1 MPLAR
6 WVPGLD
12 SLLHYRRAWFR
23 PDVQAGLSVAAIQIP
38 TAIAYAQI
46 AGFPPQVGLYACIL
60 PMLIYALIGSSRQ
73 LMVGPDAATAAM
85 VAAAITPLAAGD
97 PQRLVDL
104 SMIVAIMV
112 GLFSIVAGLAR
123 AGFIASFL
131 SRPILVGY
139 LNGIGLSLLVGQL
152 GKLFGYEAATSGFV
166 AGILALLGNLLHIH
180 WPTLILGSL
189 SLLLMVLLPRRFPQL
204 PGALCGVLLA
214 SLAAALL
221 GLDRYGVELLGEVPA
236 GLPQLSWPQTSLEEL
251 KSLLRD
257 ATGITVVS
265 FCSAM
270 LTARSF
276 AARHGYS
283 INANHEFVA
292 LGLANIGA
300 GVSQGF
306 AISGADSR
314 TAVNDMVGGKTQLVG
329 VVAALVIAATL
340 LLLNKPLG
348 WVPMPAL
355 GAVLLLA
362 GWGLIDVQALK
373 GFWKLS
379 RFEFSLCLLTTVGV
393 LSVGVL
399 PGIFVAVSIAVL
411 RLLYYT
417 YRPSDAV
424 LGWMHGIDGQ
434 VELAKYPQ
442 ATTLPGL
449 VIYRFDA
456 PPVVLQRRLLQAA
469 GACRGGR
476 QRAAEC
482 GAAQR
487 RSHDQPRHQ
496 RPGHP
501 PRGATDPQG
510 PGRAPIAGAGDRA
523 DAGPAATLE
532 HARRDQAAA
541 GVQLGAFGGQCLSLL
556 AAPAGKT
563 RRPGRG
569 YKRKCLTMPCSSRPS
584 SASCSLDEAVDC
596 MAWAD

>member
-166 AGILALLGNLLHIH
+166 AGILALLENLLHIH

-456 PPVVLQRRLLQAA
+456 PLLFFNADYFKQRVLAVVDGSERPNAVLLNAEAMTNLDISGLATLHEVRQILKAQGVHLSLARVTGQTLDLLQRSSMLGEIKPPLVFSSVRSGVSAYRYWLRQQERLAA
-469 GACRGGR
+469 
-476 QRAAEC
+476 
-482 GAAQR
+482 
-487 RSHDQPRHQ
+487 
-496 RPGHP
+496 
-501 PRGATDPQG
+501 
-510 PGRAPIAGAGDRA
+510 
-523 DAGPAATLE
+523 
-532 HARRDQAAA
+532 QAAA
-541 GVQLGAFGGQCLSLL
+541 TSGNA
-556 AAPAGKT
+556 
-563 RRPGRG
+563 
-569 YKRKCLTMPCSSRPS
+569 
-584 SASCSLDEAVDC
+584 
-596 MAWAD
+596 

>member
-46 AGFPPQVGLYACIL
+46 AGFPPQVGLYACL

-166 AGILALLGNLLHIH
+166 AGILALLENLLHIH

-456 PPVVLQRRLLQAA
+456 PLLFFNADYFKQRVLAVVDGSERPNAVLLNAEAMTNLDISGLATLHEVQQILKAQGVHLSLARVTGQTLDLLQRSSMLGEIKPPLVFSSVRSGVSAYRYWLRQQERLAA
-469 GACRGGR
+469 
-476 QRAAEC
+476 
-482 GAAQR
+482 
-487 RSHDQPRHQ
+487 
-496 RPGHP
+496 
-501 PRGATDPQG
+501 
-510 PGRAPIAGAGDRA
+510 
-523 DAGPAATLE
+523 
-532 HARRDQAAA
+532 QAAA
-541 GVQLGAFGGQCLSLL
+541 TSGNA
-556 AAPAGKT
+556 
-563 RRPGRG
+563 
-569 YKRKCLTMPCSSRPS
+569 
-584 SASCSLDEAVDC
+584 
-596 MAWAD
+596 

>member
-166 AGILALLGNLLHIH
+166 AGILALLENLLHIH

-214 SLAAALL
+214 SLAAARR

-276 AARHGYS
+276 GARHGYS

-456 PPVVLQRRLLQAA
+456 PLLFFNADYFKQRVLAVVDGSERPNAVLLNAEAMTNLDISGLATLHEVQQILKAQGVHLSLARVTGQTLDLLQRSSMLGEIKPPLVFSSVRSGVSAYRYWLRQQERLAA
-469 GACRGGR
+469 
-476 QRAAEC
+476 
-482 GAAQR
+482 
-487 RSHDQPRHQ
+487 
-496 RPGHP
+496 
-501 PRGATDPQG
+501 
-510 PGRAPIAGAGDRA
+510 
-523 DAGPAATLE
+523 
-532 HARRDQAAA
+532 QAAA
-541 GVQLGAFGGQCLSLL
+541 TSGNA
-556 AAPAGKT
+556 
-563 RRPGRG
+563 
-569 YKRKCLTMPCSSRPS
+569 
-584 SASCSLDEAVDC
+584 
-596 MAWAD
+596 

>member
-166 AGILALLGNLLHIH
+166 AGILALLENLLHIH

-283 INANHEFVA
+283 INPNHEFVA

-399 PGIFVAVSIAVL
+399 PGIVVAVSIAVL

-456 PPVVLQRRLLQAA
+456 PLLFFNADYFKQRVLAVVDGSERPNAVLLNAEAMTNLDISGLATLHEVQQILKAQGVHLSLARVTGQTLDLLQRSSMLGEIKPPLVFSSVRSGVSAYRYWLRQQERLAA
-469 GACRGGR
+469 
-476 QRAAEC
+476 
-482 GAAQR
+482 
-487 RSHDQPRHQ
+487 
-496 RPGHP
+496 
-501 PRGATDPQG
+501 
-510 PGRAPIAGAGDRA
+510 
-523 DAGPAATLE
+523 
-532 HARRDQAAA
+532 QAAA
-541 GVQLGAFGGQCLSLL
+541 TSGNA
-556 AAPAGKT
+556 
-563 RRPGRG
+563 
-569 YKRKCLTMPCSSRPS
+569 
-584 SASCSLDEAVDC
+584 
-596 MAWAD
+596 

>member
-112 GLFSIVAGLAR
+112 GLFSIVAGLAS

-166 AGILALLGNLLHIH
+166 AGILALLENLLHIH

-456 PPVVLQRRLLQAA
+456 PLLFFNADYFKQRVLAVVDGSERPNAVLLNAEAMTNLDISGLATLHEVQQILKAQGVHLSLARVTGQTLDLLQRSSMLGEIKPPLVFSSVRSGVSAYRYWLRQQERLAA
-469 GACRGGR
+469 
-476 QRAAEC
+476 
-482 GAAQR
+482 
-487 RSHDQPRHQ
+487 
-496 RPGHP
+496 
-501 PRGATDPQG
+501 
-510 PGRAPIAGAGDRA
+510 
-523 DAGPAATLE
+523 
-532 HARRDQAAA
+532 QAAA
-541 GVQLGAFGGQCLSLL
+541 TSGNA
-556 AAPAGKT
+556 
-563 RRPGRG
+563 
-569 YKRKCLTMPCSSRPS
+569 
-584 SASCSLDEAVDC
+584 
-596 MAWAD
+596 

>member
-166 AGILALLGNLLHIH
+166 AGILALLENLLHIH

-221 GLDRYGVELLGEVPA
+221 GLDRYGVKLLGEVPA

-456 PPVVLQRRLLQAA
+456 PLLFFNADYFKQRVLAVVDGSERPNAVLLNAEAMTNLDISGLATLHEVQQILKAQGVHLSLARVTGQTLDLLQRSSMLGEIKPPLVFSSVRSGVSAYRYWLRQQERLAA
-469 GACRGGR
+469 
-476 QRAAEC
+476 
-482 GAAQR
+482 
-487 RSHDQPRHQ
+487 
-496 RPGHP
+496 
-501 PRGATDPQG
+501 
-510 PGRAPIAGAGDRA
+510 
-523 DAGPAATLE
+523 
-532 HARRDQAAA
+532 QAAA
-541 GVQLGAFGGQCLSLL
+541 TSGNA
-556 AAPAGKT
+556 
-563 RRPGRG
+563 
-569 YKRKCLTMPCSSRPS
+569 
-584 SASCSLDEAVDC
+584 
-596 MAWAD
+596 

>member
-1 MPLAR
+1 MLLAR

-46 AGFPPQVGLYACIL
+46 AGFPPQAGLYACIL

-166 AGILALLGNLLHIH
+166 AGILALLENLLHIH

-283 INANHEFVA
+283 INPNHEFVA

-456 PPVVLQRRLLQAA
+456 PLLFFNADYFKQRVLAVVDGSERPNAVLLNAEAMTNLDISGLATLHEVQQILKAQGVHLSLARVTGQTLDLLQRSSMLGEIKPPLVFSSVRSGVSAYRYWLRQQERLAA
-469 GACRGGR
+469 
-476 QRAAEC
+476 
-482 GAAQR
+482 
-487 RSHDQPRHQ
+487 
-496 RPGHP
+496 
-501 PRGATDPQG
+501 
-510 PGRAPIAGAGDRA
+510 
-523 DAGPAATLE
+523 
-532 HARRDQAAA
+532 QAAA
-541 GVQLGAFGGQCLSLL
+541 TSGNA
-556 AAPAGKT
+556 
-563 RRPGRG
+563 
-569 YKRKCLTMPCSSRPS
+569 
-584 SASCSLDEAVDC
+584 
-596 MAWAD
+596 

>member
-166 AGILALLGNLLHIH
+166 AGILALLENLLHIH

-276 AARHGYS
+276 AARHDYS

-456 PPVVLQRRLLQAA
+456 PLLFFNADYFKQRVLAVVDGSERPNAVLLNAEAMTNLDISGLATLHEVQQILKAQGVHLSLARVTGQTLDLLQRSSMLGEIKPPLVFSSVRSGVSAYRYWLRQQERLAA
-469 GACRGGR
+469 
-476 QRAAEC
+476 
-482 GAAQR
+482 
-487 RSHDQPRHQ
+487 
-496 RPGHP
+496 
-501 PRGATDPQG
+501 
-510 PGRAPIAGAGDRA
+510 
-523 DAGPAATLE
+523 
-532 HARRDQAAA
+532 QAAA
-541 GVQLGAFGGQCLSLL
+541 TSGNA
-556 AAPAGKT
+556 
-563 RRPGRG
+563 
-569 YKRKCLTMPCSSRPS
+569 
-584 SASCSLDEAVDC
+584 
-596 MAWAD
+596 

>member
-166 AGILALLGNLLHIH
+166 AGILALLENLLHIH

-329 VVAALVIAATL
+329 VIAALVIAATL

-393 LSVGVL
+393 ISVGVL

-456 PPVVLQRRLLQAA
+456 PLLFFNADYFKQRVLAVVDGSERPNAVLLNAEAMTNLDISGLATLHEVQQILKAQGVHLSLARVTGQTLDLLQRSSMLGEIKPPLVFSSVRSGVSAYRYWLRQQERLAA
-469 GACRGGR
+469 
-476 QRAAEC
+476 
-482 GAAQR
+482 
-487 RSHDQPRHQ
+487 
-496 RPGHP
+496 
-501 PRGATDPQG
+501 
-510 PGRAPIAGAGDRA
+510 
-523 DAGPAATLE
+523 
-532 HARRDQAAA
+532 QAAA
-541 GVQLGAFGGQCLSLL
+541 TSGNA
-556 AAPAGKT
+556 
-563 RRPGRG
+563 
-569 YKRKCLTMPCSSRPS
+569 
-584 SASCSLDEAVDC
+584 
-596 MAWAD
+596 

>member
-73 LMVGPDAATAAM
+73 SMVGPDAATAAM

-166 AGILALLGNLLHIH
+166 AGILALLENLLHIH

-329 VVAALVIAATL
+329 VVAALVIASTL

-456 PPVVLQRRLLQAA
+456 PLLFFNADYFKQRVLAVVDGSERPNAVLLNAEAMTNLDISGLATLHEVQQILKAQGVHLSLARVTGQTLDLLQRSSMLGEIKPPLVFSSVRSGVSAYRYWLRQQERLAA
-469 GACRGGR
+469 
-476 QRAAEC
+476 
-482 GAAQR
+482 
-487 RSHDQPRHQ
+487 
-496 RPGHP
+496 
-501 PRGATDPQG
+501 
-510 PGRAPIAGAGDRA
+510 
-523 DAGPAATLE
+523 
-532 HARRDQAAA
+532 QAAA
-541 GVQLGAFGGQCLSLL
+541 TSGNA
-556 AAPAGKT
+556 
-563 RRPGRG
+563 
-569 YKRKCLTMPCSSRPS
+569 
-584 SASCSLDEAVDC
+584 
-596 MAWAD
+596 

>member
-166 AGILALLGNLLHIH
+166 AGILALLEHLLHIH

-283 INANHEFVA
+283 INPNHEFVA

-456 PPVVLQRRLLQAA
+456 PLLFFNADYFKQRVLAVVDGSERPNAVLLNAEAMTNLDISGLATLHEVQQILKAQGVHLSLARVTGQTLDLLQRSSMLGEIKPPLVFSSVRSGVSAYRYWLRQQERLAA
-469 GACRGGR
+469 
-476 QRAAEC
+476 
-482 GAAQR
+482 
-487 RSHDQPRHQ
+487 
-496 RPGHP
+496 
-501 PRGATDPQG
+501 
-510 PGRAPIAGAGDRA
+510 
-523 DAGPAATLE
+523 
-532 HARRDQAAA
+532 QAAA
-541 GVQLGAFGGQCLSLL
+541 TSGNA
-556 AAPAGKT
+556 
-563 RRPGRG
+563 
-569 YKRKCLTMPCSSRPS
+569 
-584 SASCSLDEAVDC
+584 
-596 MAWAD
+596 

>member
-166 AGILALLGNLLHIH
+166 AGILALLENLLHIH

-221 GLDRYGVELLGEVPA
+221 GLDRYGVERLGEVPA

-456 PPVVLQRRLLQAA
+456 PLLFFNADYFKQRVLAVVDGSERPNAVLLNAEAMTNLDISGLATLHEVQQILKAQGVHLSLARVTGQTLDLLQRSSMLGEIKPPLVFSSVRSGVSAYRYWLRQQERLAA
-469 GACRGGR
+469 
-476 QRAAEC
+476 
-482 GAAQR
+482 
-487 RSHDQPRHQ
+487 
-496 RPGHP
+496 
-501 PRGATDPQG
+501 
-510 PGRAPIAGAGDRA
+510 
-523 DAGPAATLE
+523 
-532 HARRDQAAA
+532 QAAA
-541 GVQLGAFGGQCLSLL
+541 TSGNA
-556 AAPAGKT
+556 
-563 RRPGRG
+563 
-569 YKRKCLTMPCSSRPS
+569 
-584 SASCSLDEAVDC
+584 
-596 MAWAD
+596 

>member
-166 AGILALLGNLLHIH
+166 AGILALLENLLHIH

-456 PPVVLQRRLLQAA
+456 PLLFFNADYFKQRVLAVVDGSERPNAVLLNAEAMTNLDISGLATLHEVQQILKAQGVHLSLARVTGQTLDLLQRSSMLGEIKPPLVFSSVRSGVSAYRYWLRQQKRLAA
-469 GACRGGR
+469 
-476 QRAAEC
+476 
-482 GAAQR
+482 
-487 RSHDQPRHQ
+487 
-496 RPGHP
+496 
-501 PRGATDPQG
+501 
-510 PGRAPIAGAGDRA
+510 
-523 DAGPAATLE
+523 
-532 HARRDQAAA
+532 QAAA
-541 GVQLGAFGGQCLSLL
+541 TSGNA
-556 AAPAGKT
+556 
-563 RRPGRG
+563 
-569 YKRKCLTMPCSSRPS
+569 
-584 SASCSLDEAVDC
+584 
-596 MAWAD
+596 

>member
-97 PQRLVDL
+97 PQRLADL

-166 AGILALLGNLLHIH
+166 AGILALLENLLHIH

-456 PPVVLQRRLLQAA
+456 PLLFFNADYFKQRVLAVVDGSERPNAVLLNAEAMTNLDISGLATLHEVQQILKAQGVHLSLARVTGQTLDLLQRSSMLGEIKPPLVFSSVRSGVSAYRYWLRQQERLAA
-469 GACRGGR
+469 
-476 QRAAEC
+476 
-482 GAAQR
+482 
-487 RSHDQPRHQ
+487 
-496 RPGHP
+496 
-501 PRGATDPQG
+501 
-510 PGRAPIAGAGDRA
+510 
-523 DAGPAATLE
+523 
-532 HARRDQAAA
+532 QAAA
-541 GVQLGAFGGQCLSLL
+541 TSGNA
-556 AAPAGKT
+556 
-563 RRPGRG
+563 
-569 YKRKCLTMPCSSRPS
+569 
-584 SASCSLDEAVDC
+584 
-596 MAWAD
+596 

>member
-139 LNGIGLSLLVGQL
+139 LNGIGLSLLVGHL

-166 AGILALLGNLLHIH
+166 AGILALLENLLHIH

-456 PPVVLQRRLLQAA
+456 PLLFFNADYFKQRVLAVVDGSERPNAVLLNAEAMTNLDISGLATLHEVQQILKAQGVHLSLARVTGQTLDLLQRSSMLGEIKPPLVFSSVRSGVSAYRYWLRQQERLAA
-469 GACRGGR
+469 
-476 QRAAEC
+476 
-482 GAAQR
+482 
-487 RSHDQPRHQ
+487 
-496 RPGHP
+496 
-501 PRGATDPQG
+501 
-510 PGRAPIAGAGDRA
+510 
-523 DAGPAATLE
+523 
-532 HARRDQAAA
+532 QAAA
-541 GVQLGAFGGQCLSLL
+541 TSGNA
-556 AAPAGKT
+556 
-563 RRPGRG
+563 
-569 YKRKCLTMPCSSRPS
+569 
-584 SASCSLDEAVDC
+584 
-596 MAWAD
+596 

>member
-166 AGILALLGNLLHIH
+166 AGILALLESLLHIH

-456 PPVVLQRRLLQAA
+456 PLLFFNADYFKQRVLAVVDGSERPNAVLLNAEAMTNLDISGLATLHEVQQILKAQGVHLSLARVTGQTLDLLQRSSMLGEIKPPLVFSSVRSGVSAYRYWLRQQERLAA
-469 GACRGGR
+469 
-476 QRAAEC
+476 
-482 GAAQR
+482 
-487 RSHDQPRHQ
+487 
-496 RPGHP
+496 
-501 PRGATDPQG
+501 
-510 PGRAPIAGAGDRA
+510 
-523 DAGPAATLE
+523 
-532 HARRDQAAA
+532 QAAA
-541 GVQLGAFGGQCLSLL
+541 TSGNA
-556 AAPAGKT
+556 
-563 RRPGRG
+563 
-569 YKRKCLTMPCSSRPS
+569 
-584 SASCSLDEAVDC
+584 
-596 MAWAD
+596 

>member
-166 AGILALLGNLLHIH
+166 AGILALLENLLHIH

-393 LSVGVL
+393 FSVGVL

-456 PPVVLQRRLLQAA
+456 PLLFFNADYFKQRVLAVVDGSERPNAVLLNAEAMTNLDISGLATLHEVQQILKAQGVHLSLARVTGQTLDLLQRSSMLGEIKPPLVFSSVRSGVSAYRYWLRQQERLAA
-469 GACRGGR
+469 
-476 QRAAEC
+476 
-482 GAAQR
+482 
-487 RSHDQPRHQ
+487 
-496 RPGHP
+496 
-501 PRGATDPQG
+501 
-510 PGRAPIAGAGDRA
+510 
-523 DAGPAATLE
+523 
-532 HARRDQAAA
+532 QAAA
-541 GVQLGAFGGQCLSLL
+541 TSGNA
-556 AAPAGKT
+556 
-563 RRPGRG
+563 
-569 YKRKCLTMPCSSRPS
+569 
-584 SASCSLDEAVDC
+584 
-596 MAWAD
+596 

>member
-1 MPLAR
+1 MLLAR

-60 PMLIYALIGSSRQ
+60 PMLIYSLIGSSRQ

-166 AGILALLGNLLHIH
+166 AGILALLENLLHIH

-456 PPVVLQRRLLQAA
+456 PLLFFNADYFKQRVLAVVDGSERPNAVLLNAEAMTNLDISGLATLHEVQQILKAQGVHLSLARVTGQTLDLLQRSSMLGEIKPPLVFSSVRSGVSAYRYWLRQQERLAA
-469 GACRGGR
+469 
-476 QRAAEC
+476 
-482 GAAQR
+482 
-487 RSHDQPRHQ
+487 
-496 RPGHP
+496 
-501 PRGATDPQG
+501 
-510 PGRAPIAGAGDRA
+510 
-523 DAGPAATLE
+523 
-532 HARRDQAAA
+532 QAAA
-541 GVQLGAFGGQCLSLL
+541 TSGNA
-556 AAPAGKT
+556 
-563 RRPGRG
+563 
-569 YKRKCLTMPCSSRPS
+569 
-584 SASCSLDEAVDC
+584 
-596 MAWAD
+596 

>member
-60 PMLIYALIGSSRQ
+60 PMLIYALSGSSRQ

-85 VAAAITPLAAGD
+85 VAAAIPPLAAGD

-166 AGILALLGNLLHIH
+166 AGILALLENLLHIH

-456 PPVVLQRRLLQAA
+456 PLLFFNADYFKQRVLAVVDGSKRPNAVLLNAEAMTNLDISGLATLHEVQQILKAQGVHLSLARVTGQTLDLLQRSSMLGEIKPPLVFSSVRSGVSAYRYWLRQQERLAA
-469 GACRGGR
+469 
-476 QRAAEC
+476 
-482 GAAQR
+482 
-487 RSHDQPRHQ
+487 
-496 RPGHP
+496 
-501 PRGATDPQG
+501 
-510 PGRAPIAGAGDRA
+510 
-523 DAGPAATLE
+523 
-532 HARRDQAAA
+532 QAAA
-541 GVQLGAFGGQCLSLL
+541 TSGNA
-556 AAPAGKT
+556 
-563 RRPGRG
+563 
-569 YKRKCLTMPCSSRPS
+569 
-584 SASCSLDEAVDC
+584 
-596 MAWAD
+596 

>member
-6 WVPGLD
+6 WVPRLD

-166 AGILALLGNLLHIH
+166 AGILALLENLLHIH

-276 AARHGYS
+276 AARHGYG
-283 INANHEFVA
+283 INPNHEFVA

-456 PPVVLQRRLLQAA
+456 PLLFFNADYFKQRVLAVVDGSERPNAVLLNAEAMTNLDISGLATLHEVQQILKAQGVHLSLARVTGQTLDLLQRSSMLGEIKPPLVFSSVRSGVSAYRYWLRQQERLAA
-469 GACRGGR
+469 
-476 QRAAEC
+476 
-482 GAAQR
+482 
-487 RSHDQPRHQ
+487 
-496 RPGHP
+496 
-501 PRGATDPQG
+501 
-510 PGRAPIAGAGDRA
+510 
-523 DAGPAATLE
+523 
-532 HARRDQAAA
+532 QAAA
-541 GVQLGAFGGQCLSLL
+541 TSGNA
-556 AAPAGKT
+556 
-563 RRPGRG
+563 
-569 YKRKCLTMPCSSRPS
+569 
-584 SASCSLDEAVDC
+584 
-596 MAWAD
+596 

>member
-23 PDVQAGLSVAAIQIP
+23 SDVQAGLSVAAIQIP

-166 AGILALLGNLLHIH
+166 AGILALLENLLHIH

-283 INANHEFVA
+283 INANHELVA

-456 PPVVLQRRLLQAA
+456 PLLFFNADYFKQRVLAVVDGSERPNAVLLNAEAMTNLDISGLATLHEVQQILKAQGVHLSLARVTGQTLDLLQRSSMLGEIKPPLVFSSVRSGVSAYRYRLRQQERLAA
-469 GACRGGR
+469 
-476 QRAAEC
+476 
-482 GAAQR
+482 
-487 RSHDQPRHQ
+487 
-496 RPGHP
+496 
-501 PRGATDPQG
+501 
-510 PGRAPIAGAGDRA
+510 
-523 DAGPAATLE
+523 
-532 HARRDQAAA
+532 QAAA
-541 GVQLGAFGGQCLSLL
+541 TSGNA
-556 AAPAGKT
+556 
-563 RRPGRG
+563 
-569 YKRKCLTMPCSSRPS
+569 
-584 SASCSLDEAVDC
+584 
-596 MAWAD
+596 

>member
-85 VAAAITPLAAGD
+85 GAAAITPLAAGD

-166 AGILALLGNLLHIH
+166 AGILALLENLLHIH

-456 PPVVLQRRLLQAA
+456 PLLFFNADYFKQRVLAVVDGSERPNAVLLNAEAMTNLDISGLATLHEVQQILKAQGVHLSLARVTGQTLDLLQRSSMLGEIKPPLVFSSVRSGVSAYRYWLRQQERLAA
-469 GACRGGR
+469 
-476 QRAAEC
+476 
-482 GAAQR
+482 
-487 RSHDQPRHQ
+487 
-496 RPGHP
+496 
-501 PRGATDPQG
+501 
-510 PGRAPIAGAGDRA
+510 
-523 DAGPAATLE
+523 
-532 HARRDQAAA
+532 QAAA
-541 GVQLGAFGGQCLSLL
+541 TSGNA
-556 AAPAGKT
+556 
-563 RRPGRG
+563 
-569 YKRKCLTMPCSSRPS
+569 
-584 SASCSLDEAVDC
+584 
-596 MAWAD
+596 

>member
-166 AGILALLGNLLHIH
+166 AGILALLENLLHIH

-283 INANHEFVA
+283 INPNHEFVA

-399 PGIFVAVSIAVL
+399 PGIFVAVGIAVL

-456 PPVVLQRRLLQAA
+456 PLLFFNADYFKQRVLAVVDGSERPNAVLLNAEAMTNLDISGLATLHEVQQILKAQGVHLSLARVTGQTLDLLQRSSMLGEIKPPLVFSSVRSGVSAYRYWLRQREDSPPRPRLQA
-469 GACRGGR
+469 
-476 QRAAEC
+476 EMP
-482 GAAQR
+482 
-487 RSHDQPRHQ
+487 D
-496 RPGHP
+496 
-501 PRGATDPQG
+501 
-510 PGRAPIAGAGDRA
+510 
-523 DAGPAATLE
+523 
-532 HARRDQAAA
+532 HA
-541 GVQLGAFGGQCLSLL
+541 L
-556 AAPAGKT
+556 
-563 RRPGRG
+563 
-569 YKRKCLTMPCSSRPS
+569 
-584 SASCSLDEAVDC
+584 
-596 MAWAD
+596 

>member
-166 AGILALLGNLLHIH
+166 ASILALLENLLHIH

-283 INANHEFVA
+283 INPNHEFVA

-456 PPVVLQRRLLQAA
+456 PLLFFNADYFKQRVLAVVDGSERPNAVLLNAEAMTNLDISGLATLHEVQQILKAQGVHLSLARVTGQTLDLLQRSSMLGEIKPPLVFSSVRSGVSAYRYWLRQQERLAA
-469 GACRGGR
+469 
-476 QRAAEC
+476 
-482 GAAQR
+482 
-487 RSHDQPRHQ
+487 
-496 RPGHP
+496 
-501 PRGATDPQG
+501 
-510 PGRAPIAGAGDRA
+510 
-523 DAGPAATLE
+523 
-532 HARRDQAAA
+532 QAAA
-541 GVQLGAFGGQCLSLL
+541 TSGNA
-556 AAPAGKT
+556 
-563 RRPGRG
+563 
-569 YKRKCLTMPCSSRPS
+569 
-584 SASCSLDEAVDC
+584 
-596 MAWAD
+596 

>member
-73 LMVGPDAATAAM
+73 LMVGPDAATAAR
-85 VAAAITPLAAGD
+85 VAAASTPRAAGD

-166 AGILALLGNLLHIH
+166 AGILALLENLLHIH

-456 PPVVLQRRLLQAA
+456 PLLFFNADYFKQRVLAVVDGSERPNAVLLNAEAMTNLDISGLATLHEVQQILKAQGVHLSLARVTGQTLDLLQRSSMLGEIKPPLVFSSVRSGVSAYRYWLRQQERLAA
-469 GACRGGR
+469 
-476 QRAAEC
+476 
-482 GAAQR
+482 
-487 RSHDQPRHQ
+487 
-496 RPGHP
+496 
-501 PRGATDPQG
+501 
-510 PGRAPIAGAGDRA
+510 
-523 DAGPAATLE
+523 
-532 HARRDQAAA
+532 QAAA
-541 GVQLGAFGGQCLSLL
+541 TSGNA
-556 AAPAGKT
+556 
-563 RRPGRG
+563 
-569 YKRKCLTMPCSSRPS
+569 
-584 SASCSLDEAVDC
+584 
-596 MAWAD
+596 

>member
-60 PMLIYALIGSSRQ
+60 PMLSYALIGSSRQ

-139 LNGIGLSLLVGQL
+139 LIGIGLSLLVGQL

-166 AGILALLGNLLHIH
+166 AGILALLENLLHIH

-283 INANHEFVA
+283 INPNHEFVA

-456 PPVVLQRRLLQAA
+456 PLLFFNADYFKQRVLAVVDGSERPNAVLLNAEAMTNLDISGLATLHEVQQILKAQGVHLSLARVTGQTLDLLQRSSMLGEIKPPLVFSSVRSGVSAYRYWLRQQERLAA
-469 GACRGGR
+469 
-476 QRAAEC
+476 
-482 GAAQR
+482 
-487 RSHDQPRHQ
+487 
-496 RPGHP
+496 
-501 PRGATDPQG
+501 
-510 PGRAPIAGAGDRA
+510 
-523 DAGPAATLE
+523 
-532 HARRDQAAA
+532 QAAA
-541 GVQLGAFGGQCLSLL
+541 TSGNA
-556 AAPAGKT
+556 
-563 RRPGRG
+563 
-569 YKRKCLTMPCSSRPS
+569 
-584 SASCSLDEAVDC
+584 
-596 MAWAD
+596 

>member
-166 AGILALLGNLLHIH
+166 AGILALLENLLHIH

-329 VVAALVIAATL
+329 LVAALVIAATL

-456 PPVVLQRRLLQAA
+456 PLLFFNADYFKQRVLAVVDGSERPNAVLLNAEAMTNLDISGLATLHEVQQILKAQGVHLSLARVTGQTLDLLQRSSMLGEIKPPLVFSSVRSGVSAYRYWLRQQERLAA
-469 GACRGGR
+469 
-476 QRAAEC
+476 
-482 GAAQR
+482 
-487 RSHDQPRHQ
+487 
-496 RPGHP
+496 
-501 PRGATDPQG
+501 
-510 PGRAPIAGAGDRA
+510 
-523 DAGPAATLE
+523 
-532 HARRDQAAA
+532 QAAA
-541 GVQLGAFGGQCLSLL
+541 TSGNA
-556 AAPAGKT
+556 
-563 RRPGRG
+563 
-569 YKRKCLTMPCSSRPS
+569 
-584 SASCSLDEAVDC
+584 
-596 MAWAD
+596 

>member
-166 AGILALLGNLLHIH
+166 AGILALLENLLHIH

-276 AARHGYS
+276 GARHGYS

-456 PPVVLQRRLLQAA
+456 PLLYFNADYFKQRVLAVVDGSERPNAVLLNAEAMTNLDISGLATLHEVQQILKAQGVHLSLARVTGQTLDLLQRSSMLGEIKPPLVFSSVRSGVSAYRYWLRQQERLAA
-469 GACRGGR
+469 
-476 QRAAEC
+476 
-482 GAAQR
+482 
-487 RSHDQPRHQ
+487 
-496 RPGHP
+496 
-501 PRGATDPQG
+501 
-510 PGRAPIAGAGDRA
+510 
-523 DAGPAATLE
+523 
-532 HARRDQAAA
+532 QAAA
-541 GVQLGAFGGQCLSLL
+541 TSGNA
-556 AAPAGKT
+556 
-563 RRPGRG
+563 
-569 YKRKCLTMPCSSRPS
+569 
-584 SASCSLDEAVDC
+584 
-596 MAWAD
+596 

>member
-23 PDVQAGLSVAAIQIP
+23 SDVQAGLSVAAIQIP

-166 AGILALLGNLLHIH
+166 AGILALLENLLHIH

-283 INANHEFVA
+283 INANHELVA

-411 RLLYYT
+411 VLRLLYYT

-456 PPVVLQRRLLQAA
+456 PLLFFNADYFKQRVLAVVDGSERPNAVLLNAEAMTNLDISGLATLHEVQQILKAQGVHLSLARVTGQTLDLLQRSSMLGEIKPPLVFSSVRSGVSAYRYWLRQQERLAA
-469 GACRGGR
+469 
-476 QRAAEC
+476 
-482 GAAQR
+482 
-487 RSHDQPRHQ
+487 
-496 RPGHP
+496 
-501 PRGATDPQG
+501 
-510 PGRAPIAGAGDRA
+510 
-523 DAGPAATLE
+523 
-532 HARRDQAAA
+532 QAAA
-541 GVQLGAFGGQCLSLL
+541 TSGNA
-556 AAPAGKT
+556 
-563 RRPGRG
+563 
-569 YKRKCLTMPCSSRPS
+569 
-584 SASCSLDEAVDC
+584 
-596 MAWAD
+596 

>member
-46 AGFPPQVGLYACIL
+46 AGFPPQVDLYACIL

-85 VAAAITPLAAGD
+85 VAAVITPLAAGD

-166 AGILALLGNLLHIH
+166 AGILALLENLLHIH

-456 PPVVLQRRLLQAA
+456 PLLFFNADYFKQRVLAVVDGSERPNAVLLNAEAMTNLDISGLATLHEVQQILKAQGVHLSLARVTGQTLDLLQRSSMLGEIKPPLVFSSVRSGVSAYRYWLRQQERLAA
-469 GACRGGR
+469 
-476 QRAAEC
+476 
-482 GAAQR
+482 
-487 RSHDQPRHQ
+487 
-496 RPGHP
+496 
-501 PRGATDPQG
+501 
-510 PGRAPIAGAGDRA
+510 
-523 DAGPAATLE
+523 
-532 HARRDQAAA
+532 QAAA
-541 GVQLGAFGGQCLSLL
+541 TSGNA
-556 AAPAGKT
+556 
-563 RRPGRG
+563 
-569 YKRKCLTMPCSSRPS
+569 
-584 SASCSLDEAVDC
+584 
-596 MAWAD
+596 

>member
-166 AGILALLGNLLHIH
+166 AGILALLENLLHIH

-411 RLLYYT
+411 RLPYYT

-456 PPVVLQRRLLQAA
+456 PLLFFNADYFKQRVLAVVDGSERPNAVLLNAEAMTNLDISGLATLHEVQQILKAQGVHLSLARVTGQTLDLLQRSSMLGEIKPPLVFSSVRSGVSAYRYWLRQQERLAA
-469 GACRGGR
+469 
-476 QRAAEC
+476 
-482 GAAQR
+482 
-487 RSHDQPRHQ
+487 
-496 RPGHP
+496 
-501 PRGATDPQG
+501 
-510 PGRAPIAGAGDRA
+510 
-523 DAGPAATLE
+523 
-532 HARRDQAAA
+532 QAAA
-541 GVQLGAFGGQCLSLL
+541 TSGNA
-556 AAPAGKT
+556 
-563 RRPGRG
+563 
-569 YKRKCLTMPCSSRPS
+569 
-584 SASCSLDEAVDC
+584 
-596 MAWAD
+596 

>member
-139 LNGIGLSLLVGQL
+139 LNGIGLSLLVRQL

-166 AGILALLGNLLHIH
+166 AGILALLENLLHIH

-283 INANHEFVA
+283 INPNHEFVA

-456 PPVVLQRRLLQAA
+456 PLLFFNADYFKQRVLAVVDGSERPNAVLLNAEAMTNLDISGLATLHEVQQILKAQGVHLSLARVTGQTLDLLQRSSMLGEIKPPLVFSSVRSGVSAYRYWLRQQERLAA
-469 GACRGGR
+469 
-476 QRAAEC
+476 
-482 GAAQR
+482 
-487 RSHDQPRHQ
+487 
-496 RPGHP
+496 
-501 PRGATDPQG
+501 
-510 PGRAPIAGAGDRA
+510 
-523 DAGPAATLE
+523 
-532 HARRDQAAA
+532 QAAA
-541 GVQLGAFGGQCLSLL
+541 TSGNA
-556 AAPAGKT
+556 
-563 RRPGRG
+563 
-569 YKRKCLTMPCSSRPS
+569 
-584 SASCSLDEAVDC
+584 
-596 MAWAD
+596 

>member
-38 TAIAYAQI
+38 TAIAYAQV

-166 AGILALLGNLLHIH
+166 AGILALLENLLHIH

-189 SLLLMVLLPRRFPQL
+189 SLLLMVLRPRRFPQL

-283 INANHEFVA
+283 INPNHEFVA

-456 PPVVLQRRLLQAA
+456 PLLFFNADYFKQRVLAVVDGSERPNAVLLNAEAMTNLDISGLATLHEVQQILKAQGVHLSLARVTGQTLDLLQRSSMLGEIKPPLVFSSVRSGVSAYRYWLRQQERLAA
-469 GACRGGR
+469 
-476 QRAAEC
+476 
-482 GAAQR
+482 
-487 RSHDQPRHQ
+487 
-496 RPGHP
+496 
-501 PRGATDPQG
+501 
-510 PGRAPIAGAGDRA
+510 
-523 DAGPAATLE
+523 
-532 HARRDQAAA
+532 QAAA
-541 GVQLGAFGGQCLSLL
+541 TSGNA
-556 AAPAGKT
+556 
-563 RRPGRG
+563 
-569 YKRKCLTMPCSSRPS
+569 
-584 SASCSLDEAVDC
+584 
-596 MAWAD
+596 

>member
-166 AGILALLGNLLHIH
+166 AGILALLENLLHIH

-434 VELAKYPQ
+434 VELAMYPQ

-456 PPVVLQRRLLQAA
+456 PLLFFNADYFKQRVLAVVDGSERPNAVLLNAEAMTNLDISGLATLHEVQQILKAQGVHLSLARVTGQTLDLLQRSSMLGEIKPPLVFSSVRSGVSAYRYWLRQQERLAA
-469 GACRGGR
+469 
-476 QRAAEC
+476 
-482 GAAQR
+482 
-487 RSHDQPRHQ
+487 
-496 RPGHP
+496 
-501 PRGATDPQG
+501 
-510 PGRAPIAGAGDRA
+510 
-523 DAGPAATLE
+523 
-532 HARRDQAAA
+532 QAAA
-541 GVQLGAFGGQCLSLL
+541 TSGNA
-556 AAPAGKT
+556 
-563 RRPGRG
+563 
-569 YKRKCLTMPCSSRPS
+569 
-584 SASCSLDEAVDC
+584 
-596 MAWAD
+596 

>member
-166 AGILALLGNLLHIH
+166 AGILALLENLLHIH

-189 SLLLMVLLPRRFPQL
+189 LLLLMVLLPRRFPQL

-283 INANHEFVA
+283 INPNHEFVA

-456 PPVVLQRRLLQAA
+456 PLLFFNADYFKQRVLAVVDGSERPNAVLLNAEAMTNLDISGLATLHEVQQILKAQGVHLSLARVTGQTLDLLQRSSMLGEIKPPLVFSSVRSGVSAYRYWLRQQERLAA
-469 GACRGGR
+469 
-476 QRAAEC
+476 
-482 GAAQR
+482 
-487 RSHDQPRHQ
+487 
-496 RPGHP
+496 
-501 PRGATDPQG
+501 
-510 PGRAPIAGAGDRA
+510 
-523 DAGPAATLE
+523 
-532 HARRDQAAA
+532 QAAA
-541 GVQLGAFGGQCLSLL
+541 TSGNA
-556 AAPAGKT
+556 
-563 RRPGRG
+563 
-569 YKRKCLTMPCSSRPS
+569 
-584 SASCSLDEAVDC
+584 
-596 MAWAD
+596 

>member
-46 AGFPPQVGLYACIL
+46 AGFPPQVGLYARIL

-166 AGILALLGNLLHIH
+166 AGILALLENLLHIH

-456 PPVVLQRRLLQAA
+456 PLLFFNADYFKQRVLAVVDGSERPNAVLLNAEAMTNLDISGLATLHEVQQILKAQGVHLSLARVTGQTLDLLQRSSMLGEIKPPLVFSSVRSGVSAYRYWLRQQERLAA
-469 GACRGGR
+469 
-476 QRAAEC
+476 
-482 GAAQR
+482 
-487 RSHDQPRHQ
+487 
-496 RPGHP
+496 
-501 PRGATDPQG
+501 
-510 PGRAPIAGAGDRA
+510 
-523 DAGPAATLE
+523 
-532 HARRDQAAA
+532 QAAA
-541 GVQLGAFGGQCLSLL
+541 TSGNA
-556 AAPAGKT
+556 
-563 RRPGRG
+563 
-569 YKRKCLTMPCSSRPS
+569 
-584 SASCSLDEAVDC
+584 
-596 MAWAD
+596 

>member
-112 GLFSIVAGLAR
+112 GLFSIGAGLAR

-166 AGILALLGNLLHIH
+166 AGILALLENLLHIH

-283 INANHEFVA
+283 INPNHEFVA

-456 PPVVLQRRLLQAA
+456 PLLFFNADYFKQRVLAVVDGSERPNAVLLNAEAMTNLDISGLATLHEVQQILKAQGVHLSLARVTGQTLDLLQRSSMLGEIKPPLVFSSVRSGVSAYRYWLRQQERLAA
-469 GACRGGR
+469 
-476 QRAAEC
+476 
-482 GAAQR
+482 
-487 RSHDQPRHQ
+487 
-496 RPGHP
+496 
-501 PRGATDPQG
+501 
-510 PGRAPIAGAGDRA
+510 
-523 DAGPAATLE
+523 
-532 HARRDQAAA
+532 QAAA
-541 GVQLGAFGGQCLSLL
+541 TSGNA
-556 AAPAGKT
+556 
-563 RRPGRG
+563 
-569 YKRKCLTMPCSSRPS
+569 
-584 SASCSLDEAVDC
+584 
-596 MAWAD
+596 

>member
-123 AGFIASFL
+123 AGFIANFL

-166 AGILALLGNLLHIH
+166 AGILALLENLLHIH

-283 INANHEFVA
+283 INPNHEFVA

-456 PPVVLQRRLLQAA
+456 PLLFFNADYFKQRVLAVVDGSERPNAVLLNAEAMTNLDISGLATLHEVQQILKAQGVHLSLARVTGQTLDLLQRSSMLGEIKPPLVFSSVRSGVSAYRYWLRQQERLAA
-469 GACRGGR
+469 
-476 QRAAEC
+476 
-482 GAAQR
+482 
-487 RSHDQPRHQ
+487 
-496 RPGHP
+496 
-501 PRGATDPQG
+501 
-510 PGRAPIAGAGDRA
+510 
-523 DAGPAATLE
+523 
-532 HARRDQAAA
+532 QAAA
-541 GVQLGAFGGQCLSLL
+541 TSGNA
-556 AAPAGKT
+556 
-563 RRPGRG
+563 
-569 YKRKCLTMPCSSRPS
+569 
-584 SASCSLDEAVDC
+584 
-596 MAWAD
+596 